1 MISGTLPTLQSVS
14 GPSSQPW
21 VRGVGVG
28 SEGEPMTAG
37 QRSRQTRG
45 KRRKE
50 VEGEKR
56 RREKW
61 VSFRDC
67 EIWGPSLVRDS
78 RTEHKASC
86 WGSGRTR
93 AVDSE
98 GEPLLAGKDSAGR
111 REEEKTKASLN
122 FSVFISVFA
131 CVLFSL
137 PSAAKR
143 QSADT
148 LVWGASNV

>member
-1 MISGTLPTLQSVS
+1 MKGRLL
-14 GPSSQPW
+14 
-21 VRGVGVG
+21 GVWKD
-28 SEGEPMTAG
+28 M
-37 QRSRQTRG
+37 
-45 KRRKE
+45 
-50 VEGEKR
+50 
-56 RREKW
+56 
-61 VSFRDC
+61 
-67 EIWGPSLVRDS
+67 
-78 RTEHKASC
+78 
-86 WGSGRTR
+86 
-93 AVDSE
+93 DSE